1 MTPALASFQTDSMKH
16 VLEAQQFNKKLIGQV
31 FEMAE
36 RMEQV
41 VESGGNDLLR
51 GKVMA
56 SVFYT
61 ISTRTRLSFEAAMLR
76 LGGKVISTEHPEAFS
91 DTVFASNLEDTV
103 RMVDRYVDV
112 IVLRHPEEGS
122 TERAA
127 KVSRVPV
134 INAGGGGQHPT
145 QALLDLYT
153 IYRAKDGVDGVSVL
167 VMGNLANS
175 RTGRSLC
182 YLLAKYSGVKIW
194 LVSPEELSMRQDI
207 IDYLERHQVSFVQIH
222 EPGEELEQALQQVE
236 VVYQTDLPRDF
247 DYGPTGLSRQAF
259 CINMDMLG
267 LMRKHA
273 IIMHPFPRMDGI
285 APEVDTDPRAHYF
298 QQITNGLYIR
308 MALLQMILA
317 PETLGKQI

>member
-1 MTPALASFQTDSMKH
+1 MPVLIFFQTDSMRH
-16 VLEAQQFNKKLIGQV
+16 VLEAQQFNKKLIAQV
-31 FEMAE
+31 FDTAE
-36 RMEQV
+36 RMEEV
-41 VESGGNDLLR
+41 VKSGGNDFLR

-76 LGGKVISTEHPEAFS
+76 LGGRVISTEHPEAFS
-91 DTVFASNLEDTV
+91 DIAFASNLEDTI
-103 RMVDRYVDV
+103 RMVDRYADV
-112 IVLRHPEEGS
+112 IVLRHPEQGS

-127 KVSRVPV
+127 HVSRVPV

-153 IYRAKDGVDGVSVL
+153 IYRAQDGIDGVSVL

-182 YLLAKYSGVKIW
+182 YLLAKYSGVKLW
-194 LVSPEELSMRQDI
+194 LVSPKELSMHQDI
-207 IDYLERHQVSFVQIH
+207 IEYLERHQVSYTQIH
-222 EPGEELEQALQQVE
+222 GPGDALEEALQRVE

-298 QQITNGLYIR
+298 QQITNGLYVR
-308 MALLQMILA
+308 MALLQMLLA
-317 PETLGKQI
+317 PEE